1 MNSVKIAE
9 ELGTAVWKARNP
21 DAIDRLVVDDFVI
34 TTGGVDIVTKDRCIP
49 QRDYEIFVAGPGSV
63 PATGLRWRASQKDV
77 SSWHFSAQ
85 ANIVVKGFDVVPKYC
100 YQPVNAAPWD

>member
-34 TTGGVDIVTKDRCIP
+34 TTGGVDINEGQMLAAALENGLTHLDCGM
-49 QRDYEIFVAGPGSV
+49 AGMFH
-63 PATGLRWRASQKDV
+63 AKQV
-77 SSWHFSAQ
+77 SDIEAR
-85 ANIVVKGFDVVPKYC
+85 GF
-100 YQPVNAAPWD
+100 YQLCAVRHA